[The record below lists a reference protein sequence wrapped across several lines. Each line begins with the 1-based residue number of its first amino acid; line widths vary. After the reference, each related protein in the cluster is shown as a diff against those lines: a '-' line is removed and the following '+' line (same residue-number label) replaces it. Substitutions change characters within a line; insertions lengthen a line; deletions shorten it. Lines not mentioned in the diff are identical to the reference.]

1 MPWRLQLHHRI
12 VIPFA
17 AVAMVATLAT
27 AMLVLLAVSEVF
39 ESRIQTQ
46 ILNTSRVISRGGFSS
61 NVAVLRSVK
70 AITGAE
76 VVTFDENG
84 AVLATTLEPAHARLQ
99 AQVVAGPGG
108 REAGRAPGVHE
119 MDCEDAPCYVAYRA
133 VSDRPGA
140 MVAVVVETAEAA
152 AATRAV
158 ARTVLVGA
166 VASLAVMILV
176 SQVVARR
183 VTSPI
188 DRLVAFTQDITTG
201 AGQGRAEEGSDDVGR
216 LGRAFNA
223 MLDRL
228 ESSQRKLV
236 QSEKVAL
243 AGLMAARVAHDI
255 RNPMASIKINT
266 QMLAARVRGDGK
278 NADLVSAVLTDV
290 DQVESVIR
298 DLIELARPGELSRV
312 GANLN
317 EVVREVLRHL
327 HTRLAHRKIAVHE
340 MLMDDLPA
348 ASIDVERFKQVL
360 VNLIVNAADAMP
372 NGGAVA
378 VATAVGPEPGT
389 LVIDVIDEGTGIHP
403 SVRERVFDPFVST
416 KPDGVGL
423 GLVNVKAVVEQHGGR
438 VELTPRSPRGTCA
451 RITLPV

>member
-17 AVAMVATLAT
+17 AVAMVATSASAVLAL
-27 AMLVLLAVSEVF
+27 LVVSQAF
-39 ESRIQTQ
+39 QSRIQTQ
-46 ILNTSRVISRGGFSS
+46 ILNTSLVISRGGFSS
-61 NVAVLRSVK
+61 NVAVLGSVK

-76 VVTFDENG
+76 VITFDEG
-84 AVLATTLEPAHARLQ
+84 GEILATTLEPSRAHLLARI
-99 AQVVAGPGG
+99 VAGPQGG
-108 REAGRAPGVHE
+108 EAGSTPGVHE
-119 MDCEDAPCYVAYRA
+119 MVCEDAPCYVAYRP
-133 VSDRPGA
+133 VSNRPGA
-140 MVAVVVETAEAA
+140 TVAVVVETAEAA

-158 ARTVLVGA
+158 ARTVLAGA
-166 VASLAVMILV
+166 FASLAVMILV

-183 VTSPI
+183 VTSPM
-188 DRLVAFTQDITTG
+188 DRLVAFTQDISTG
-201 AGQGRAEEGSDDVGR
+201 AGHGRAEEGGDDVGR

-228 ESSQRKLV
+228 ELSQRKLV
-236 QSEKVAL
+236 QSEKMAL

-266 QMLAARVRGDGK
+266 QMLAARVRDDGK
-278 NADLVSAVLTDV
+278 NAALVSAVLTDV

-298 DLIELARPGELSRV
+298 DLIELARPGRLSRV
-312 GANLN
+312 SADLN

-340 MLMDDLPA
+340 MLMGDLPTV
-348 ASIDVERFKQVL
+348 SIDVERFKQVL
-360 VNLIVNAADAMP
+360 GNLIVNAADAMP
-372 NGGAVA
+372 SGGAMA

-389 LVIDVIDEGTGIHP
+389 LVIDVVDEGAGIDP
-403 SVRERVFDPFVST
+403 AVRDRVFDPFVST
-416 KPDGVGL
+416 KPGGVGL

-438 VELTPRSPRGTCA
+438 VELTPRSPRGTRA